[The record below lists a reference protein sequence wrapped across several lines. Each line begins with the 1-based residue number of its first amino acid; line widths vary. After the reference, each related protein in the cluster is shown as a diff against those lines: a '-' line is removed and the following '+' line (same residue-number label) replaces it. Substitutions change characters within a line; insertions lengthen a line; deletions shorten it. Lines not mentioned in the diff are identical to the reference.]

1 MLRRLAGS
9 LGEPE
14 QDLIRRRPDDTGP
27 VPLSHLQEH
36 LWFLDRLTPGTSTYN
51 LGATFRLRGRLDV
64 GALCASLH
72 HLIGRHEALRT
83 TVVDRDGRP
92 VQVVHDTGGA
102 VTVVDLSHTP
112 AAERAA
118 TAARWAREA
127 VDAPF
132 DLDREPLFRASV
144 AVVGPRDYLLALTM
158 HHICVDGWSAQTL
171 VTELTELYRAAV
183 TGVEPALAVP
193 QVHYP
198 DFALW
203 QRGRPDD
210 TLTGQLDYWQETL
223 RDLPT
228 LSIPTDFPRPAVPSD
243 RSDSVTTVLRGAVV
257 PALREVSRRR
267 GATLFMTL
275 IAAFDAVLSRYTG
288 QDDIVIGTTTTGRHH
303 PQLEQMIGHFVNMV
317 VLRTRVGGNP
327 TFDELL
333 DRVQRTVLG
342 AWRHQDVPFEKV
354 VAAVR
359 PEREAGRNPLFQV
372 GLQLLPEAAVGAPL
386 DLPEVTASLVEAGL
400 DRHPFDLS
408 LTVREAEEALHIS
421 ADFRTDLFAA
431 PRIERLVT
439 HLCTV
444 LEAVAADSSTVLG
457 ELPVLT
463 PIEREQVLE
472 AWQGARRPYLREPV
486 HRQIAAQAARTP
498 RTIALRHGD
507 DQITYRELVER
518 ADRLAGYLRG
528 RAVGHEDVV
537 AVGLERGIDTVVAFL
552 AVMNA
557 DAAFL
562 PLDLAHPPNRLAY
575 QLDDAGAKVV
585 VSHSRVRHRLPERT
599 GWEPVWLDLDAAA
612 IDAAPKPAG
621 PSPVTESSLVYVL
634 YTAGSTGRPKGV
646 LIEHGALSNFVS
658 WMTGVFELGP
668 GDQML
673 QYAAVN
679 FDLAEGEIFSALT
692 SGATLVLAPESLR
705 SDPSSLSGL
714 IEAEGITYLGAPPAV
729 LSLIPPADHPLLRKI
744 LVGGEALPGDLV
756 NRWRAP
762 GRRFVNGYGPT
773 EITIGC
779 SYYVCEHREWRGQP
793 PIGRAMPNRFVYVL
807 DRFDQPTPIGVPGE
821 ITVGGVGLARG
832 YLNAPEL
839 TAARFVP
846 NPFRPGEL
854 MYRTGDLGIW
864 SETGHLQFLGRID
877 TQVKLRGV
885 RIELTEIEAC
895 LASHP
900 DVRRATVLLRTDLP
914 GGPRLVAYLVPGS
927 RVPDE
932 AELRAHLAR
941 DLPANVVP
949 GSYVMLDELPLT
961 TVGKIDH
968 AALPAPHLTGG
979 RAPRTEPERV
989 LCELFAE
996 VLGVDE
1002 ISVDDSFFDL
1012 GGYSLLVVRLVNRV
1026 RERLGVELEIRTI
1039 FDTPTVAGMAHHLT
1053 GDHAAGRHPVDDDQ
1067 PPPLVAVEPLAPDA
1081 VAAADT
1087 EPVRGPASE
1096 PVTGPVS
1103 EPDTAGDGAAAEAA
1117 PGRPD
1122 RLPLSYA
1129 QRRLWFLAQ
1138 MEGPTATYNVPMAL
1152 RLTGPLDPQALRAAL
1167 DDVVARHE
1175 VLRTV
1180 FPSVDGEPVQQI
1192 IADAHV
1198 PLVRP
1203 DVAPEQLPQLLADAA
1218 GTVFDLATDLPI
1230 RAWLLPTGPQEHE
1243 HEHEH
1248 VLMLVLH
1255 HIASD
1260 GLSLLPLLTD
1270 LGVAYTARRGGQAP
1284 TWRPLPMQYAD
1295 HTLRQRAQ
1303 LGDVTD
1309 PDSPLGRQ
1317 LAYWKRTL
1325 AQLPPALPLPADRPR
1340 PAVASYRGDLL
1351 TFPIGAELH
1360 ARLLHLTQRHRVSM
1374 FMLFQAAFAALLTRL
1389 GAGTDI
1395 PVGAP
1400 TAGRPEAEL
1409 DALVGFFVNTLVL
1422 RTDTAGD
1429 PSFGELLTRVRDTD
1443 LAAFAHQDLP
1453 FELLAEALNPP
1464 RTAAHHP
1471 LFQVVLQVN
1480 SGGAGSLPPLG
1491 DVTVTAE
1498 LVDLHVAKF
1507 DLVLGAEESYAD
1519 GRPAG
1524 ILGSFEY
1531 ATDLFDRDTVHR
1543 LALRLVHLLDS
1554 VSRDPAQPLD
1564 AMDLFLPGER
1574 DQVLE
1579 EFNRTGHPVPDA
1591 VLPDLFEAQV
1601 DRSPGAPAVVA
1612 DTGTVSYAALDEAA
1626 NRLAHQLIAHGVTP
1640 AAIVAVAI
1648 PRRVELMVA
1657 LYAVHKAGA
1666 AYLPLEIDHP
1676 AERLRYAVRHSRPTV
1691 VLTTSDVKL
1700 PDLDVPVVA
1709 LDDPRIRTELASR
1722 PATRPAR
1729 TLHTRH
1735 PAYVIYTSGSTGQ
1748 PKAVVVSHHAI
1759 VNRLCWMQHHHPL
1772 GATDRVLQKTPAG
1785 FDVSVP
1791 EFFGPLQVG
1800 AALVLAAPG
1809 EQADPGRLAAR
1820 IREGGVTVV
1829 HFVPSMLRAFLAE
1842 PAAATCTG
1850 LRRVFVSGEE
1860 LPAVVQRRFHQLLDA
1875 ELHNLYGPTEATVEI
1890 TAWHCHPGDAG
1901 PVPIGRPV
1909 WNSRLYVLD
1918 GHLNPLPIGVTGE
1931 LYLAG
1936 RQLAD
1941 GYQRQPALTAQR
1953 FLPDPYGP
1961 AGARMYRSGDL
1972 ARWRTD
1978 GALEFMGRADDQ
1990 MKIRGLRIEPQEV
2003 EEALTRHTGVA
2014 HAAVAARPAPDGGA
2028 QLIGYLVP
2036 DPATEPVM
2044 HRLATLRAAE
2054 SLPWQPL
2061 PDGTVVAAPDRATA
2075 TFLHRELFEDG
2086 AVSPARLDL
2095 PPGAC
2100 VFDVGAHVGM
2110 FSLALHRAYPDAVTY
2125 AFEPV
2130 PALHEML
2137 EVNTTLYG
2145 VPARTFAYG
2154 LGETDGEVDFTYYPH
2169 LSVMSGRYADTVADA
2184 RIVEAY
2190 EGVSAD
2196 SPDSPHWRE
2205 LLDERLRPE
2214 RLTVALRTLSAV
2226 LDETA
2231 VPRVDLLKIDVER
2244 GELDVLRGIRDEHWP
2259 LIRQVLVE
2267 TDDTDGRADDL
2278 TALLI
2283 RHGFAVTRRTPALLA
2298 GTGLVSLHAVRP
2310 EDPPPSP
2317 RPAQVG
2323 CPRSEAEFVA
2333 DVRDETRH
2341 VLPEHLVPQR
2351 FVLLDRLPLSTNGK
2365 LDRSRLPEPGRGG
2378 GTGRAPR
2385 TREEE
2390 IACGVVADLLRLDR
2404 VTIDDNFFDLG
2415 GHSLLTVQLVN
2426 RIAAA
2431 TGRQLSV
2438 RSVFVTPTVAGLL
2451 SGGPEHGG
2459 LDVLLPLRS
2468 TGSREPLFCVHP
2480 FTGLSWGY
2488 AGLARHLGP
2497 DRPLYGLQS
2506 PLLTDPDAAARD
2518 IAALA
2523 EEYLGQIRAVAPRGP
2538 YHLLGWSFGGLV
2550 AQEIAVR
2557 LRERGEQVG
2566 VLALLDAYPVPQQG
2580 AAAQPPTPA
2589 EVLGV
2594 LTGDPELS
2602 RTDSALSAL
2611 PDDEELAR
2619 LVRGAN
2625 PALAQLRTGEIA
2637 ALARAAA
2644 SHLDAMR
2651 HHVPRRY
2658 DGEVLFV
2665 TATEGRPED
2674 APTADT
2680 WQPYVGGGLAR
2691 IDVAATHWTMTEP
2704 APLAEIGE
2712 VLRQRL
2718 GDG

>member
-1 MLRRLAGS
+1 MLRRLAGG
-9 LGEPE
+9 LVEPE
-14 QDLIRRRPDDTGP
+14 QDLIRRRAEGSGAL
-27 VPLSHLQEH
+27 PLSHLQEH

-72 HLIGRHEALRT
+72 NLITRHEALRT
-83 TVVDRDGRP
+83 TVVDQDGMP
-92 VQVVHDTGGA
+92 AQVVHDSGCP
-102 VTVVDLSHTP
+102 VSVVDLSRTP
-112 AAERAA
+112 AADRSA

-127 VDAPF
+127 AETPF
-132 DLDREPLFRASV
+132 GLGVEPLFRAAV
-144 AVVGPRDYLLALTM
+144 AVLGPQDYLLALTM
-158 HHICVDGWSAQTL
+158 HHICVDGWSAQIL
-171 VTELTELYRAAV
+171 VAELTELYGAAV
-183 TGVEPALAVP
+183 TGTEPALAVP
-193 QVHYP
+193 QMHYP
-198 DFALW
+198 DFAVW
-203 QRGRPDD
+203 QRGRTDD
-210 TLTGQLDYWQETL
+210 MLTAQLGYWREKL
-223 RDLPT
+223 RDLST
-228 LSIPTDFPRPAVPSD
+228 LPMPTDFSRPAVPSD
-243 RSDSVTTVLRGAVV
+243 RSDSVTTALRGTVV
-257 PALREVSRRR
+257 PALRELSRRR

-288 QDDIVIGTTTTGRHH
+288 QDDIVIGTTTTGRHR

-317 VLRTRVGGNP
+317 VLRTDLGGNP
-327 TFDELL
+327 TFDEVL
-333 DRVQRTVLG
+333 DRVQQTVLG

-372 GLQLLPEAAVGAPL
+372 GLQLLPAAASGAPL
-386 DLPEVTASLVEAGL
+386 NLPEVMASMVEAGL

-408 LTVREAEEALHIS
+408 LTVREEAEALHIS

-431 PRIERLVT
+431 PRIERLVG

-444 LEAVAADSSTVLG
+444 LEAVASDSSIVLG
-457 ELPVLT
+457 DLPILT

-486 HRQIAAQAARTP
+486 HRQIAAQAVRTP
-498 RTIALRHGD
+498 RTVALRHGD
-507 DQITYRELVER
+507 VQLTYRELVER
-518 ADRLAGYLRG
+518 AERLAAHLRG
-528 RAVGHEDVV
+528 RGVGHEDVV

-557 DAAFL
+557 GAAFL
-562 PLDLAHPPNRLAY
+562 PLDLAHPANRLAY
-575 QLDDAGAKVV
+575 QLDDADAKVV
-585 VSHSRVRHRLPERT
+585 ISHSGVRDRLPDST
-599 GWEPVWLDLDAAA
+599 GWQPIWLDLDAAA
-612 IDAAPKPAG
+612 ISAAAEPAAA
-621 PSPVTESSLVYVL
+621 SPVTESSLVYVL

-679 FDLAEGEIFSALT
+679 FDLAEGEIFAALT
-692 SGATLVLAPESLR
+692 AGATLVLAPERLR
-705 SDPSSLSGL
+705 SDPGALSDL
-714 IEAEGITYLGAPPAV
+714 IAAQGITYLGAPPAV
-729 LSLIPPADHPLLRKI
+729 LSLIPPADYPLLRKI

-807 DRFDQPTPIGVPGE
+807 DRFDQPSPVGVPGE

-895 LASHP
+895 LVSHP
-900 DVRRATVLLRTDLP
+900 DVHRAAVLLRTDLP

-927 RVPDE
+927 RVPAE
-932 AELRAHLAR
+932 AELRAHLTR
-941 DLPANVVP
+941 DLPASVVP
-949 GSYVMLDELPLT
+949 GSFVVLDELPLT
-961 TVGKIDH
+961 TVGKIDR
-968 AALPAPHLTGG
+968 AALPAPLLTQG
-979 RAPRTEPERV
+979 RAPRTESERV
-989 LCELFAE
+989 LCEIFAE
-996 VLGVDE
+996 VLGLDE
-1002 ISVDDSFFDL
+1002 VSIDDSFFDL
-1012 GGYSLLVVRLVNRV
+1012 GGYSLLVVRLVNAV
-1026 RERLGVELEIRTI
+1026 RERLGVELEIRTV
-1039 FDTPTVAGMAHHLT
+1039 FDAPTVGGMAHHLM
-1053 GDHAAGRHPVDDDQ
+1053 GDSTAESDPAVDGQPAQVAGEPQ
-1067 PPPLVAVEPLAPDA
+1067 AVETAGTPLDP
-1081 VAAADT
+1081 
-1087 EPVRGPASE
+1087 G
-1096 PVTGPVS
+1096 PVTGPVTETQTTVAPKIKS
-1103 EPDTAGDGAAAEAA
+1103 VARTGGGEEAA
-1117 PGRPD
+1117 GNGPVRTGD
-1122 RLPLSYA
+1122 LPLSYA

-1152 RLTGPLDPQALRAAL
+1152 RLTGPLDPEALRAAL

-1180 FPSVDGEPVQQI
+1180 FPSVAGEPTQRIVE
-1192 IADAHV
+1192 DARV
-1198 PLVRP
+1198 PFARP
-1203 DVAPEQLPQLLADAA
+1203 DVEPGHLPRHLADAA
-1218 GTVFDLATDLPI
+1218 ETVFDLATDLPI
-1230 RAWLLPTGPQEHE
+1230 RAWLLPDGPD
-1243 HEHEH
+1243 EH
-1248 VLMLVLH
+1248 VFMLVLH

-1270 LGVAYTARRGGQAP
+1270 LGVAYAAHRTGQAP
-1284 TWRPLPMQYAD
+1284 GWSPLPLQYAD

-1303 LGDVTD
+1303 LGDVSD

-1340 PAVASYRGDLL
+1340 PAVASYRGDLF
-1351 TFPIGAELH
+1351 TFPIDAELH
-1360 ARLLHLTQRHRVSM
+1360 ARLLDLTQRHRVSM
-1374 FMLFQAAFAALLTRL
+1374 FMVFQAAFAALLTRL
-1389 GAGTDI
+1389 GSGTDI
-1395 PVGAP
+1395 PIGAP
-1400 TAGRPEAEL
+1400 TAGRSEADL

-1422 RTDTAGD
+1422 RTDTAGN
-1429 PSFGELLTRVRDTD
+1429 PTFGELLARVRDTD
-1443 LAAFAHQDLP
+1443 LAAFVHQDLP
-1453 FELLAEALNPP
+1453 FELLAEALRPP
-1464 RTAAHHP
+1464 RSAAHHP
-1471 LFQVVLQVN
+1471 LFQVVVQVN
-1480 SGGAGSLPPLG
+1480 SGGAGDLPPLG
-1491 DVTVTAE
+1491 DVTVTPE
-1498 LVDLHVAKF
+1498 LVDLYVAKF
-1507 DLVLGAEESYAD
+1507 DLILGAEESYAD
-1519 GRPAG
+1519 GRPVG

-1531 ATDLFDRDTVHR
+1531 ATDLFDQDTVQR
-1543 LALRLVHLLDS
+1543 MALRLVRLLDS
-1554 VSRDPAQPLD
+1554 VTRDPAQPLG
-1564 AMDLFLPGER
+1564 AVDLFLPGER
-1574 DQVLE
+1574 EQVVE
-1579 EFNRTGHPVPDA
+1579 EFNRSEHPVTDA
-1591 VLPDLFEAQV
+1591 TLPDLFEAQV
-1601 DRSPGAPAVVA
+1601 ERSPDALAVLA
-1612 DTGTVSYAALDEAA
+1612 DTGTVSYAMLDETA
-1626 NRLAHQLIAHGVTP
+1626 NRLAHHLLAHGVAP
-1640 AAIVAVAI
+1640 GAIVAVAI
-1648 PRRVELMVA
+1648 PRRIELMVA

-1666 AYLPLEIDHP
+1666 AYLPLEVDHP
-1676 AERLRYAVRHSRPTV
+1676 AERLRYAVGHSRPSL
-1691 VLTTSDVKL
+1691 VLTTCDVSL
-1700 PDLDVPVVA
+1700 PDLDVPVVV
-1709 LDDPRIRTELASR
+1709 LDDPRTRSELVNR

-1729 TLHTRH
+1729 ALHPRH

-1759 VNRLCWMQHHHPL
+1759 VNRLTWMQHHHAL
-1772 GATDRVLQKTPAG
+1772 DATDRVLQKTPAG

-1820 IREGGVTVV
+1820 IRDGGVTVV

-1850 LRRVFVSGEE
+1850 LRRVVASGEE
-1860 LPAVVQRRFHQLLDA
+1860 LPAAVQRRFHQLLDA
-1875 ELHNLYGPTEATVEI
+1875 ELHNMYGPTETTVEVSE
-1890 TAWHCHPGDAG
+1890 WRCRPGDTG
-1901 PVPIGRPV
+1901 PVPIGRPL
-1909 WNSRLYVLD
+1909 WNTRFHVLD

-1941 GYQRQPALTAQR
+1941 GYQRQPSLTAER

-1961 AGARMYRSGDL
+1961 PGTRMYRSGDL
-1972 ARWRTD
+1972 ARWRAD
-1978 GALEFMGRADDQ
+1978 GALEFLGRADDQ

-2003 EEALTRHTGVA
+2003 EEGLARHTGVA
-2014 HAAVAARPAPDGGA
+2014 YAAVAARPAPDGGA
-2028 QLIGYLVP
+2028 QLVGYLVP
-2036 DPATEPVM
+2036 DPATEPVL
-2044 HRLATLRAAE
+2044 HRLATMRAAE
-2054 SLPWQPL
+2054 SLPWQQL
-2061 PDGTVVAAPDRATA
+2061 PDGTVVMAPDRATA
-2075 TFLHRELFEDG
+2075 DFLHRKLNEDG
-2086 AVSPARLDL
+2086 PTAPAGLDL

-2110 FSLALHRAYPDAVTY
+2110 FSLALHRVYPDAVTY

-2130 PALHEML
+2130 PALHRML
-2137 EVNTTLYG
+2137 ELNTSVYG
-2145 VPARTFAYG
+2145 VSARTFAHG

-2169 LSVMSGRYADTVADA
+2169 LSVISGRYADTAADA
-2184 RIVEAY
+2184 RIVAAY

-2196 SPDSPHWRE
+2196 GPDRRE
-2205 LLDERLRPE
+2205 LRDERLRPE
-2214 RLTVALRTLSAV
+2214 KLTVALRALSRV
-2226 LDETA
+2226 IDETA
-2231 VPRVDLLKIDVER
+2231 VSRIDLLKVDVGR

-2259 LIRQVLVE
+2259 VIRQVLVE
-2267 TDDTDGRADDL
+2267 TDDGRVDEL
-2278 TALLI
+2278 TALLT
-2283 RHGFAVTRRTPALLA
+2283 RHGFAVCRHAAPLLA
-2298 GTGLVSLHAVRP
+2298 NTGLVSLHAVRP
-2310 EDPPPSP
+2310 DDPPSS
-2317 RPAQVG
+2317 RQTEVVR
-2323 CPRSEAEFVA
+2323 PRSEAEFVA
-2333 DVRDETRH
+2333 DVRDEARH
-2341 VLPEHLVPQR
+2341 ALPEHLLPQR

-2365 LDRSRLPEPGRGG
+2365 LDRSRLPDPGRGA

-2385 TREEE
+2385 SREEE
-2390 IACGVVADLLRLDR
+2390 IACDIVAELLHLDR

-2426 RIAAA
+2426 RIVAA

-2451 SGGPEHGG
+2451 SDGPERGG
-2459 LDVLLPLRS
+2459 LDVLLPLRP
-2468 TGSREPLFCVHP
+2468 TGSRAPLFCVHP

-2488 AGLARHLGP
+2488 AGLAQHLDP

-2506 PLLTDPDAAARD
+2506 PLLTDPDSTALD
-2518 IAALA
+2518 VAALA
-2523 EEYLGQIRAVAPRGP
+2523 QEYVGRIRSVAPQGP
-2538 YHLLGWSFGGLV
+2538 YHLLGWSLGGLV

-2557 LRERGEQVG
+2557 LREQGEQVG

-2594 LTGDPELS
+2594 LTGDPEL
-2602 RTDSALSAL
+2602 RGTDPELSAL
-2611 PDDEELAR
+2611 PGDEELAR
-2619 LVRGAN
+2619 LVRAAN

-2637 ALARAAA
+2637 ALAHAAA
-2644 SHLDAMR
+2644 SHVEAMR
-2651 HHVPRRY
+2651 HHLPRRY
-2658 DGEVLFV
+2658 DGEVLLFA
-2665 TATEGRPED
+2665 ATQGRPED

-2680 WQPYVGGGLAR
+2680 WEPYVGGLAR
-2691 IDVAATHWTMTEP
+2691 VDVAASHWTMTDP
-2704 APLAEIGE
+2704 APLADIAE

-2718 GDG
+2718 GEA